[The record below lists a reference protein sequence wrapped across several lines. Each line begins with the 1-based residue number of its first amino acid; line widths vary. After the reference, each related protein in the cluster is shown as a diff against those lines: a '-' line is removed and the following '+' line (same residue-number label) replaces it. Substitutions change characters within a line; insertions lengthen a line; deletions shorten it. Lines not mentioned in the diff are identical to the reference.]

1 MSQDEAT
8 EGEQLSDEVE
18 TSEPIGAAGDSQN
31 ALPIRMLHDRVL
43 VDPDADTGE
52 RRSTGGILIPATV
65 QMGRKLAWAK
75 VVAIGSSV
83 RTVKLDDRVLYD
95 PAERSEVELRSKT
108 YVLLRERDLHAI
120 AAERLADSGTGL
132 YL

>member
-1 MSQDEAT
+1 VNDKVIE
-8 EGEQLSDEVE
+8 EGELDASHETAEV
-18 TSEPIGAAGDSQN
+18 SQSADDPQV

-43 VDPDADTGE
+43 VDPDLETE
-52 RRSTGGILIPATV
+52 RRSSGGILIPATV
-65 QMGRKLAWAK
+65 QMGRRLAWAK

-83 RTVKLDDRVLYD
+83 RTVKLDDRVLFD
-95 PAERSEVELRSKT
+95 PAERAEVELRHKS

-120 AAERLADSGTGL
+120 AAERISQGETGL